1 MLSFINA
8 NINILK
14 LGWRALTEVSLKSNI
29 KAAWLYGVKG
39 GLAIRAH
46 RARQKKGE
54 LYPPFIY
61 IDLTNTCNLRCKGC
75 WVEKEGE
82 ARTIPIED
90 VKTIIEH
97 SKKNKSYF
105 HTLLGGEP
113 FMYRG
118 IWEIF
123 KDNPDCYF
131 QVITNGMMFT
141 PDNVNTL
148 AKLGNVTPLI
158 SIDGF
163 AENNDDRRGKEVF
176 DSAMAGIARLQEKKI
191 LFGIA
196 TTITANNFEEVFS
209 DAYLNHFISKGALYI
224 WYYVY
229 RPVGNEPNPHFCLSK
244 EQIVEVRKKLLEVRR
259 KFPIL
264 IIDSYWTAEGEA
276 FCPAAIGLG
285 YHVGPESSIE
295 ICPPLS
301 FAVEKINDNSGNLT
315 KTFNESHFL
324 KDFQTFVKDR
334 TKGCVILEE
343 PQALA
348 DFIQN
353 KGAKDFSTRD
363 AYKELRSITPRHSQH
378 LPGSEIPE
386 DFWFYKLLKK
396 QAYMSMDA

>member
-1 MLSFINA
+1 MSSFITSHVNLA
-8 NINILK
+8 K
-14 LGWRALTEVSLKSNI
+14 LAWRAITEVSLKSNI
-29 KAAWLYGVKG
+29 KAAWLYGIKG
-39 GLAIRAH
+39 GIAIKAH
-46 RARQKKGE
+46 RKRQKKGE

-82 ARTIPIED
+82 VRNIPLED
-90 VKTIIEH
+90 IKTIIEH

-113 FMYRG
+113 FMYKD
-118 IWEIF
+118 IWTIF
-123 KDNPDCYF
+123 EDNTDCYF

-141 PDNVNTL
+141 EDNVKTISR
-148 AKLGNVTPLI
+148 LGNITPLI

-163 AENNDDRRGKEVF
+163 SDNNNDRRGKEVF
-176 DSAMAGIARLQEKKI
+176 ESAMKGIDRLRKNKI

-209 DAYLNHFISKGALYI
+209 PEYLNHFINKGALYI

-229 RPVGNEPNPHFCLSK
+229 RPVGNEPNPHLCLTK

-259 KFPIL
+259 KYPIL

-285 YHVGPESSIE
+285 YHVGPKSSIE

-301 FAVEKINDNSGNLT
+301 FAVEHISDNKGDLT

-334 TKGCVILEE
+334 TKGCVILEH
-343 PQALA
+343 PQELA
-348 DFIQN
+348 NYIEN

-363 AYKELRSITPRHSQH
+363 AYKELREITPRHSQH

-386 DFWFYKLLKK
+386 DFWFYKMLKK